1 MSRKNVNNYYDNS
14 EGYENNQEYVNYNN
28 LNYEGNDNYYYYD
41 KGNNQYTNNYYE
53 NNYNNN
59 YYQNDYNNNYYE
71 NNNYNNNAYGKILHY
86 YNNYPVY
93 ASIPASVPNSSNKS
107 QNINNEEIGQSYSK
121 NISKKISTDSSTLE
135 GKIGQKSN
143 KPKAVPFKIRK
154 EDICHLR
161 PPEYRPGYIPMP
173 PGKPAYAYQPYQPP
187 KENS

>member
-1 MSRKNVNNYYDNS
+1 MSRKNANNYYDNS
-14 EGYENNQEYVNYNN
+14 EGYENNEEYANDNN
-28 LNYEGNDNYYYYD
+28 LNYEDNDNYYYYD
-41 KGNNQYTNNYYE
+41 NGNSQYTNNYYE

-59 YYQNDYNNNYYE
+59 YYQNNNNYYE

-93 ASIPASVPNSSNKS
+93 SSIPASVPNSSNKF

-121 NISKKISTDSSTLE
+121 KISKKISTDSSTL
-135 GKIGQKSN
+135 KDKTSLKSN
-143 KPKAVPFKIRK
+143 KPKAEPFKIRK

-161 PPEYRPGYIPMP
+161 PPEYSPGYIPMP

-187 KENS
+187 KYNS

>member
-59 YYQNDYNNNYYE
+59 
-71 NNNYNNNAYGKILHY
+71 AYGKILHY

-121 NISKKISTDSSTLE
+121 KISKKISTDSSTLKDKA
-135 GKIGQKSN
+135 GLKSN
-143 KPKAVPFKIRK
+143 KPKAEPFKIRK

-161 PPEYRPGYIPMP
+161 PPEYSPGYIPMP

-187 KENS
+187 KYNS